1 MASFIGTSANET
13 FDGTEFND
21 TAIGNGG
28 NDTLNGNGGD
38 DTLHINGRGTSA
50 ALGGTGSDTLIAEGG
65 GAKSLFGGED
75 DDYLY
80 VGGSANGYGIYGGD
94 GFDTLGLYG
103 TTTIDLSST
112 LVADVEAFVGTDS
125 DDAITLSLEAFTA
138 FGTFDGDGGSDVLSL
153 RSLGSQD
160 VSDVTTGAW
169 FSSENIETLRVLGG
183 TGDDQL
189 RLSVE
194 QFVGVNR
201 FNLGQGL
208 DVLHLETAGDVDF
221 TISFPR
227 LFGVETLILTGTGS
241 VRMNVAQHAKFTS
254 VASDIFVTVAD
265 TGVRLQHY
273 TPAQL
278 ADMAER
284 VDMLDATNDVLAL
297 TVAKLQ
303 ALGPIALAADDV
315 VTLADTGA
323 NLAALTATELAA
335 AAAAGIDKIN
345 ATDNALSL
353 TVEQYRAVAGTIELT
368 AKDTV
373 TLADTAAALGA
384 MSASDIAALAGRGVD
399 RIDVTDN
406 ALTWSLSQIQSL
418 GAVKLTVA
426 DTVTVAGIGAE
437 IGALTP
443 AQLSSLSA
451 KGVDRL
457 EVTDGALTLT
467 KAQALALR
475 AMTLGEAAVV
485 VVADSGLQLTNLTP
499 AQILD
504 LWTKGVDR
512 LDAISG
518 SLILTVA
525 KYDALHDLAL
535 TANDVVSLTDSG
547 ANISALT
554 ASAIAALAA
563 KGIDRIDA
571 ADGALTLSVAQY
583 RALGTVA
590 LTLADHVILADTAAN
605 LAALTPAE
613 NAALAS
619 KGIDEV
625 LAVLPTTIET
635 TMASYTL
642 DSFANNL
649 RFIGTGPFSG
659 TGNDLDNVVS
669 GGDSGDTLS
678 GLAGNDT
685 LAGGNGDDILIGGLG
700 NDILSGGAGSG
711 DYASYVNAT
720 TGVTASLANPSSN
733 TGEAAG
739 DTYISIERLAGSSF
753 NDTLVGDAGAN
764 TLRGNAG
771 ADVLNGGAGSDYA
784 SYTTATMG
792 LTASLS
798 NPGINTGDAAGDTYI
813 SIESLAGS
821 NFDDILVGDASD
833 NTFQG
838 NLGADQIDGG
848 AGFDY
853 ASYFNATTGV
863 TASLA
868 NAAINAGEAAGDT
881 YAQIEGLTGSAF
893 ADILVGNGGDNWL
906 LGGGGADKLDGGSGF
921 DTAGYG
927 NSTIALTV
935 SLLDPSAN
943 TGEAAGDVYTSIEGV
958 SGSSFNDILIG
969 NAGANTLSG
978 GFGNDSLSGGDGN
991 DQLIGGSG
999 DDFLEGGAGAD
1010 VFNGGDGTD
1019 TVSYYQYSVSG
1030 GAGVIASLENA
1041 SINTGDATGDTYVSV
1056 ENLAGTFWNDT
1067 LIGTSGNNVIDGVN
1081 GTDVFNGRGGM
1092 DTLIGSGG
1100 GDTFVFD
1107 SVIGAGNLAT
1117 ISGFVHGQDHFNLDN
1132 AIFTQLGAEGAL
1144 GAGAFVNGAAALD
1157 ANDRIIFNTATGN
1170 VSYDADGSGA
1180 GAAVVFATMQN
1191 LGVALDH
1198 TDFMIV

>member
-1 MASFIGTSANET
+1 MTGFIGTSANET

-65 GAKSLFGGED
+65 GAKSLFGEED

-80 VGGSANGYGIYGGD
+80 VGGTANGYGIYGGD
-94 GFDTLGLYG
+94 GFDTLGLYR

-112 LVADVEAFVGTDS
+112 LVADVEAFVGTNS
-125 DDAITLSLEAFTA
+125 DDTITLTLGVFAAFN
-138 FGTFDGDGGSDVLSL
+138 TFDGDAGSDILRL
-153 RSLGSQD
+153 RSIGNQD
-160 VSDVTTGAW
+160 VSDAATGAW
-169 FSSENIETLRVLGG
+169 FGLENIETLRVLGG

-189 RLSVE
+189 RLSAE
-194 QFVGVNR
+194 QFAEVDR
-201 FNLGQGL
+201 FNMGQGS
-208 DVLHLETAGDVDF
+208 DVLHVETAGDVDF
-221 TISFPR
+221 TIRFPV
-227 LFGVETLILTGTGS
+227 LSGVETLILTGTGS
-241 VRMNVAQHAKFTS
+241 VRMNVAQHARFTS
-254 VASDIFVTVAD
+254 IASDIFVTVAD
-265 TGVRLQHY
+265 TGARLQLY
-273 TPAQL
+273 TPVQL

-284 VDMLDATNDVLAL
+284 VDVLDATDDVLAL
-297 TVAKLQ
+297 TVAKFQ
-303 ALGPIALAADDV
+303 ALGSISLASDDT

-323 NLAALTATELAA
+323 NLAALTAAELAA
-335 AAAAGIDKIN
+335 AAAAGIDRIN
-345 ATDNALSL
+345 ATDKLLSL
-353 TVEQYRAVAGTIELT
+353 TVEQYEAISDTIELT
-368 AKDTV
+368 AADRV

-384 MSASDIAALAGRGVD
+384 MSVPDIAGLAGKGVD
-399 RIDVTDN
+399 RIDVTDS
-406 ALTWSLSQIQSL
+406 ALTWSLAQFQSL
-418 GAVKLTVA
+418 GPVILTVA
-426 DTVTVAGIGAE
+426 DTVTVADTGAE

-443 AQLSSLSA
+443 AELSSLWA

-475 AMTLGEAAVV
+475 AMTLGEAATV
-485 VVADSGLQLTNLTP
+485 VVADSGSQLTKLRSD
-499 AQILD
+499 QIYA

-512 LDAISG
+512 LDAIND
-518 SLILTVA
+518 SLTLTVA
-525 KYDALHDLAL
+525 KYDALHGLAL
-535 TANDVVSLTDSG
+535 TANDLVILSDSG
-547 ANISALT
+547 ANISALP

-583 RALGTVA
+583 QALGTVA
-590 LTLADHVILADTAAN
+590 LTLADHVILADTSAN

-619 KGIDEV
+619 NGIDEV

-642 DSFANNL
+642 DSSASNL
-649 RFIGTGPFSG
+649 RFMGSGPFSG
-659 TGNDLDNVVS
+659 TGNDLDNVIT
-669 GGDSGDTLS
+669 GGGSGDTLS
-678 GLAGNDT
+678 GLGGNDT
-685 LAGGNGDDILIGGLG
+685 LIGGLG
-700 NDILSGGAGSG
+700 SDILNGGAGSG

-720 TGVTASLANPSSN
+720 TGVTASLANPSAN

-784 SYTTATMG
+784 SYTTATTG
-792 LTASLS
+792 ITASLS

-821 NFDDILVGDASD
+821 NFDDVLVGDAFD

-848 AGFDY
+848 AGFDS

-868 NAAINAGEAAGDT
+868 NAAINTGEAAGDT
-881 YAQIEGLTGSAF
+881 YVQIEGLTGSAF

-906 LGGGGADKLDGGSGF
+906 LGGGGADQLDGGSGF

-927 NSTIALTV
+927 NSTIGLTV
-935 SLLDPSAN
+935 SLLDPSVN
-943 TGEAAGDVYTSIEGV
+943 TGEAAGDVYTSIEGL

-969 NAGANTLSG
+969 NAGNNLLSG
-978 GFGNDSLSGGDGN
+978 GFGNDLLSGGEGN
-991 DQLIGGSG
+991 DQLLGGSG
-999 DDFLEGGAGAD
+999 DDFLEGGAGVD

-1019 TVSYYQYSVSG
+1019 MVSYYQYSASG
-1030 GAGVIASLENA
+1030 GTVGVTASLENA
-1041 SINTGDATGDTYVSV
+1041 SINTGDAAGDGYVSI
-1056 ENLAGTFWNDT
+1056 ENLAGTFVDDT
-1067 LIGTSGNNVIDGVN
+1067 LIGTSGNNVIDGVH
-1081 GTDVFNGRGGM
+1081 GADVFNGRGGM
-1092 DTLIGSGG
+1092 DTLIGNGG
-1100 GDTFVFD
+1100 GDTFVFN
-1107 SVIGAGNLAT
+1107 SAIGAGNLAT
-1117 ISGFVHGQDHFNLDN
+1117 ITGFAHGQDHFNLDN

-1144 GAGAFVNGAAALD
+1144 GAGAFVSGAAALD
-1157 ANDRIIFNTATGN
+1157 ANDRIIFNAATGN

-1180 GAAVVFATMQN
+1180 GAAVVFAKMQN

>member
-13 FDGTEFND
+13 FDGTELND

-28 NDTLNGNGGD
+28 NDTLEGNGGD
-38 DTLHINGRGTSA
+38 DTLHINGRGTSTA
-50 ALGGTGSDTLIAEGG
+50 AGGSGSDTLIAEGG
-65 GAKSLFGGED
+65 GAKSLFGGDD

-80 VGGSANGYGIYGGD
+80 VGGRASGYGIYGGD

-103 TTTIDLSST
+103 TTTIDLTSA
-112 LVADVEAFVGTDS
+112 LLADVEAFVGTNS
-125 DDAITLSLEAFTA
+125 DDTITLSLGDFTA
-138 FGTFDGDGGSDVLSL
+138 LSTFDGEGGTDILNL
-153 RSLGSQD
+153 RSIGSQD
-160 VSDVTTGAW
+160 VSDVTSGAW
-169 FSSENIETLRVLGG
+169 FNLADTETLRVLGG
-183 TGDDQL
+183 ADDDQL

-194 QFVGVNR
+194 QFAEVAI
-201 FNLGQGL
+201 FALGPGS
-208 DVLHLETAGDVDF
+208 DVLHVETAGDVDL
-221 TISFPR
+221 TIRFPR
-227 LFGVETLILTGTGS
+227 LAGVETLMLTGSGS
-241 VRMNVAQHAKFTS
+241 VRMNVVQHAKFTS
-254 VASDIFVTVAD
+254 IASDISVTVAD
-265 TGVRLQHY
+265 TGGWLQRY
-273 TPAQL
+273 TAAQL

-284 VDMLDATNDVLAL
+284 VDRLDATDDVLTL
-297 TVAKLQ
+297 TVAKFQ
-303 ALGPIALAADDV
+303 ALGPISLTAEDV

-353 TVEQYRAVAGTIELT
+353 TVEQYRAIAGMIELT
-368 AKDTV
+368 ARDVV
-373 TLADTAAALGA
+373 TLADTAAALET
-384 MSASDIAALAGRGVD
+384 MSVSDIAGLAGRGVD
-399 RIDVTDN
+399 RIDVTDD
-406 ALTWSLSQIQSL
+406 ALTWSLAKIQSL
-418 GAVKLTVA
+418 GVVRLTVA
-426 DTVTVAGIGAE
+426 DTVTVAATGAE

-443 AQLSSLSA
+443 AELSNLWA

-457 EVTDGALTLT
+457 DVTDGALTLT
-467 KAQALALR
+467 RAQALALR
-475 AMTLGEAAVV
+475 AMTLADTAVV
-485 VVADSGLQLTNLTP
+485 VVADSGPELAKLS
-499 AQILD
+499 ADQIFA

-512 LDAISG
+512 LDATND
-518 SLILTVA
+518 SLALSVA
-525 KYDALHDLAL
+525 KYDALHGLAL
-535 TANDVVSLTDSG
+535 ASNDLVILRDSG

-563 KGIDRIDA
+563 KGIDQIDA
-571 ADGALTLSVAQY
+571 TNGALTFSVAQY

-590 LTLADHVILADTAAN
+590 LTLADHVILADTSAN

-613 NAALAS
+613 SAALAG

-635 TMASYTL
+635 TLASYTL

-659 TGNDLDNVVS
+659 TGNDLDNVVT

-685 LAGGNGDDILIGGLG
+685 LVGGNGDDILIGGFG
-700 NDILSGGAGSG
+700 GDILSGGAGSG
-711 DYASYVNAT
+711 DYASYVDAT
-720 TGVTASLANPSSN
+720 TGVTASLANPSGN

-739 DTYISIERLAGSSF
+739 DTYISIERLAGSRF
-753 NDTLVGDAGAN
+753 NDTLIGDAGSN

-784 SYTTATMG
+784 SYTTATTG
-792 LTASLS
+792 ITASLS
-798 NPGINTGDAAGDTYI
+798 NPGINTGDAAGDTYV

-821 NFDDILVGDASD
+821 SFDDILVGDAFD

-838 NLGADQIDGG
+838 NLGADHIDGG

-853 ASYFNATTGV
+853 ASYFNATTGI

-868 NAAINAGEAAGDT
+868 DSTVNTGEAAGDT

-893 ADILVGNGGDNWL
+893 ADILIGNGGDNWL
-906 LGGGGADKLDGGSGF
+906 LGGGGADQLQGGTGF

-927 NSTIALTV
+927 NSAIGLTA

-943 TGEAAGDVYTSIEGV
+943 TGEAAGDVYTSIEGL

-969 NAGANTLSG
+969 NAGNNMLSG
-978 GFGNDSLSGGDGN
+978 GFGNDLLSGGDGN
-991 DQLIGGSG
+991 DQLLGGSG
-999 DDFLEGGAGAD
+999 DDFLEGGAGSD
-1010 VFNGGDGTD
+1010 VLNGGDGTD
-1019 TVSYYQYSVSG
+1019 MVSYYQYADSG
-1030 GAGVIASLENA
+1030 GGGVTASLENA
-1041 SINTGDATGDTYVSV
+1041 SINTGNAAGDTYVSI

-1067 LIGTSGNNVIDGVN
+1067 LIGNSGNNVIDGVN
-1081 GTDVFNGRGGM
+1081 GADVFNGRGGM
-1092 DTLIGSGG
+1092 DTLTGNGG
-1100 GDTFVFD
+1100 GDTFVFN
-1107 SVIGAGNLAT
+1107 SAIGAGNLVT
-1117 ISGFVHGQDHFNLDN
+1117 ISGFAHGQDHFNLDN
-1132 AIFTQLGAEGAL
+1132 AIFTQLGAEGGL
-1144 GAGAFVNGAAALD
+1144 GAAAFVNGAAALD
-1157 ANDRIIFNTATGN
+1157 ADDRIIFNAATGN

-1198 TDFMIV
+1198 TDFIIV

>member
-13 FDGTEFND
+13 FDGTELND
-21 TAIGNGG
+21 TAIGDGG

-50 ALGGTGSDTLIAEGG
+50 AVGGSGSDTLIAEDG
-65 GAKSLFGGED
+65 GAKSLFGEED

-80 VGGSANGYGIYGGD
+80 VGGRANGYRLYGGD

-103 TTTIDLSST
+103 STTIDLSST
-112 LVADVEAFVGTDS
+112 LLSDVEAFVGTNS
-125 DDAITLSLEAFTA
+125 DDKITLNLGDFTA
-138 FGTFDGDGGSDVLSL
+138 FSTFDGDGGTDILSL
-153 RSLGSQD
+153 RSIGDQD

-169 FSSENIETLRVLGG
+169 FNLTNTERLRVLGG
-183 TGDDQL
+183 ADDDQL
-189 RLSVE
+189 RVSVE
-194 QFVGVNR
+194 QFAEVDV
-201 FNLGQGL
+201 FKLGLGS
-208 DVLHLETAGDVDF
+208 DVLHVETAGDVDL
-221 TISFPR
+221 TIRFPR
-227 LFGVETLILTGTGS
+227 LSEVETLILTGSGN

-254 VASDIFVTVAD
+254 IASDISVTVAD
-265 TGVRLQHY
+265 TGVRLQRY
-273 TPAQL
+273 TEEQL

-284 VDMLDATNDVLAL
+284 VDMLDATDDVLAL
-297 TVAKLQ
+297 TVAKFQ
-303 ALGPIALAADDV
+303 ALGPISLTSEDV

-323 NLAALTATELAA
+323 NLAALTAAELAA
-335 AAAAGIDKIN
+335 AVAAGVDKIN

-353 TVEQYRAVAGTIELT
+353 SVEQYRAIAGTIELT
-368 AKDTV
+368 AGDAV

-384 MSASDIAALAGRGVD
+384 MSVSDIAGLAGRGVD
-399 RIDVTDN
+399 RIDVANN
-406 ALTWSLSQIQSL
+406 ALTWSLAQVQSL
-418 GAVKLTVA
+418 GAVSLTVA
-426 DTVTVAGIGAE
+426 DKVTVAGTGAE

-457 EVTDGALTLT
+457 DVTDGALTLT

-475 AMTLGEAAVV
+475 AISLADAAVV
-485 VVADSGLQLTNLTP
+485 VVADTGSQLTKLTP
-499 AQILD
+499 DQIFD

-512 LDAISG
+512 LDANND
-518 SLILTVA
+518 SLTLTVA
-525 KYDALHDLAL
+525 KYDALHGIGL
-535 TANDVVSLTDSG
+535 TANDLITLSDSS

-563 KGIDRIDA
+563 KGIDRVDA
-571 ADGALTLSVAQY
+571 ADGVLTLSVAQY

-590 LTLADHVILADTAAN
+590 LTLADHVILADTSAN

-625 LAVLPTTIET
+625 VAVLPTTIET

-659 TGNDLDNVVS
+659 TGNDLDNVVT

-685 LAGGNGDDILIGGLG
+685 LVGGNGDDMLIGGVG
-700 NDILSGGAGSG
+700 SDILSGGAGSG

-720 TGVTASLANPSSN
+720 TGVTASLANPSAN

-784 SYTTATMG
+784 SYTTATTG
-792 LTASLS
+792 ITASLS
-798 NPGINTGDAAGDTYI
+798 NPGINTGDAAGDTYL

-821 NFDDILVGDASD
+821 NFDDILTGDAFD

-838 NLGADQIDGG
+838 NLGSDHIDGG

-868 NAAINAGEAAGDT
+868 NATINTGEAAGDT
-881 YAQIEGLTGSAF
+881 YAQIEGLTGSVF

-906 LGGGGADKLDGGSGF
+906 LGGGGADQLDGGAGF

-927 NSTIALTV
+927 NSTIGLTA
-935 SLLDPSAN
+935 SLLNPSAN
-943 TGEAAGDVYTSIEGV
+943 TGEAAGDVYTSIEGL

-969 NAGANTLSG
+969 NAGNNMLSG

-991 DQLIGGSG
+991 DQLLGGSG

-1010 VFNGGDGTD
+1010 AFNGGDGTD

-1030 GAGVIASLENA
+1030 GAGVTASLDNA
-1041 SINTGDATGDTYVSV
+1041 SINTGDAAGDTYVSI
-1056 ENLAGTFWNDT
+1056 ENLGGTFWNDT
-1067 LIGTSGNNVIDGVN
+1067 LIGTSANNVIDGVN
-1081 GTDVFNGRGGM
+1081 GTDVFNGRGGV
-1092 DTLIGSGG
+1092 DTLIGNGG

-1107 SVIGAGNLAT
+1107 SAIGAGNLAT
-1117 ISGFVHGQDHFNLDN
+1117 ISGFAHGQDHFNLDN

-1144 GAGAFVNGAAALD
+1144 SAGAFVNGAAALD
-1157 ANDRIIFNTATGN
+1157 ASDRIIFNAATGN

-1180 GAAVVFATMQN
+1180 GVAVVFATMQN

>member
-1 MASFIGTSANET
+1 MAIFTGTSANET
-13 FDGTEFND
+13 FEGTESSD
-21 TAIGNGG
+21 TAFGNGG
-28 NDTLNGNGGD
+28 NDWLSGNGGA
-38 DTLHINGRGTSA
+38 DTLQLGANGTSTA
-50 ALGGTGSDTLIAEGG
+50 SGGAGNDTLNVEGSGQGAKTLLGGEGEDRISIG
-65 GAKSLFGGED
+65 GAVVGYVIDGGE
-75 DDYLY
+75 
-80 VGGSANGYGIYGGD
+80 GI
-94 GFDTLGLYG
+94 DTLGLFG
-103 TTTIDLSST
+103 TNSVDFSRSMLTN
-112 LVADVEAFVGTDS
+112 VEAFSGGSGDDVVVLGASQFVGFD
-125 DDAITLSLEAFTA
+125 
-138 FGTFDGDGGSDVLSL
+138 TFDSGGGADLTKVSFSGAVDLSVAEL
-153 RSLGSQD
+153 PDTVGL
-160 VSDVTTGAW
+160 
-169 FSSENIETLRVLGG
+169 ETLRMIGSSGNDTL
-183 TGDDQL
+183 T
-189 RLSVE
+189 
-194 QFVGVNR
+194 VGI
-201 FNLGQGL
+201 GL
-208 DVLHLETAGDVDF
+208 FTEAYSFSFGRGADTLNVVTSGDVDLRGV
-221 TISFPR
+221 FPR
-227 LFGVETLILTGTGS
+227 LFHVENVTLVGTGS
-241 VRMNVAQHAKFTS
+241 VQMNVAQFARFSSIGDGLS
-254 VASDIFVTVAD
+254 VTLFD
-265 TGVRLQHY
+265 TGAHLKLL
-273 TPAQL
+273 TPAEISSL
-278 ADMAER
+278 SARGVEG
-284 VDMLDATNDVLAL
+284 LDAKNDLLYLSVDQFLAL
-297 TVAKLQ
+297 GSLDLSAS
-303 ALGPIALAADDV
+303 DV
-315 VTLADTGA
+315 VTLSDTGA
-323 NLAALTATELAA
+323 RISDLSISQFETLAQRGFDRIKL
-335 AAAAGIDKIN
+335 IDE
-345 ATDNALSL
+345 ALSL
-353 TVEQYRAVAGTIELT
+353 TVAQCRALGTVTFTKAGH
-368 AKDTV
+368 V
-373 TLADTAAALGA
+373 TLADTA
-384 MSASDIAALAGRGVD
+384 S
-399 RIDVTDN
+399 N
-406 ALTWSLSQIQSL
+406 
-418 GAVKLTVA
+418 
-426 DTVTVAGIGAE
+426 
-437 IGALTP
+437 
-443 AQLSSLSA
+443 
-451 KGVDRL
+451 
-457 EVTDGALTLT
+457 
-467 KAQALALR
+467 LAL
-475 AMTLGEAAVV
+475 
-485 VVADSGLQLTNLTP
+485 
-499 AQILD
+499 
-504 LWTKGVDR
+504 
-512 LDAISG
+512 
-518 SLILTVA
+518 
-525 KYDALHDLAL
+525 
-535 TANDVVSLTDSG
+535 
-547 ANISALT
+547 
-554 ASAIAALAA
+554 
-563 KGIDRIDA
+563 
-571 ADGALTLSVAQY
+571 
-583 RALGTVA
+583 
-590 LTLADHVILADTAAN
+590 
-605 LAALTPAE
+605 LTPAE
-613 NAALAS
+613 HAALVS

-625 LAVLPTTIET
+625 KEIGGSIET
-635 TMASYTL
+635 AMSNYVL
-642 DSFANNL
+642 DAFADNL
-649 RFIGTGPFSG
+649 KFIGSGPFAG
-659 TGNDLDNVVS
+659 TGNGRANTIM
-669 GGDSGDTLS
+669 GGTSGDTLN
-678 GLAGNDT
+678 GL
-685 LAGGNGDDILIGGLG
+685 GGSDMLIGGTGDDTLIGGLG
-700 NDILSGGAGSG
+700 ADVLDGGAGSG

-1092 DTLIGSGG
+1092 DTLIGNGG